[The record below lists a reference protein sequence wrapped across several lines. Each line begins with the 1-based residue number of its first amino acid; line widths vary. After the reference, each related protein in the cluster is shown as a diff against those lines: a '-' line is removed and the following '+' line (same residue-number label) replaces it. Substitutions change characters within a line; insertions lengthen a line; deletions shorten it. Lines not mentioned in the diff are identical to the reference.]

1 MACDEGAQTEEDRQF
16 YLRHPRMPM
25 SERAKI
31 FVPFDALRGF
41 REMLEEREREA
52 EGSPAG
58 AGEGVAGTSRGSG
71 GPRTHGGDGCLEGVP
86 DDAEA
91 WSPEAFD
98 AGAADAWDGWDPGD
112 WAGDD
117 GMGADAWEPG
127 GAGEDADGWEADGV
141 GPDDWYGG
149 DLGADDGGC
158 KFSGRSRRV

>member
-1 MACDEGAQTEEDRQF
+1 
-16 YLRHPRMPM
+16 MPM

-58 AGEGVAGTSRGSG
+58 AGEGVAGVSKGSG
-71 GPRTHGGDGCLEGVP
+71 GLRSHGWDSDSEGVP

-98 AGAADAWDGWDPGD
+98 ADAADAWDGWDPGD

-127 GAGEDADGWEADGV
+127 GAGVDADGWEADGV
-141 GPDDWYGG
+141 GPDDCYGG
-149 DLGADDGGC
+149 DLGANDGGC